1 VHACVCAYVLYVHAY
16 VHAYMFVV
24 MCYQSHVVTGTSS
37 DLVVHVKS
45 LEFADF
51 LKHPGCTNGEH
62 VWKPTG
68 EEIAAT
74 QLCRSV
80 APPLNI
86 IHYYC
91 KELPLCFTYYAILD
105 YLVVLNYF
113 LPFCAGKFY
122 YLDRNTSN

>member
-1 VHACVCAYVLYVHAY
+1 MHACVCAYVLYVHAY

-45 LEFADF
+45 SEFTDF
-51 LKHPGCTNGEH
+51 LKHPGCTTGEH

-74 QLCRSV
+74 QLRRSV
-80 APPLNI
+80 ALPLNI

-91 KELPLCFTYYAILD
+91 
-105 YLVVLNYF
+105 
-113 LPFCAGKFY
+113 
-122 YLDRNTSN
+122 